1 VFLVGVPVSNA
12 DVLVLATLVK
22 DDELVH
28 KLENA
33 VKRDVIVIGLD
44 DDERAA
50 ALKVLSNPPPGLVG
64 VREKLVA
71 ERERRERQ
79 RERLATA
86 ESAA

>member
-28 KLENA
+28 KLEHV
-33 VKRDVIVIGLD
+33 VKRDLIVITLD
-44 DDERAA
+44 VDEQAA
-50 ALKVLSNPPPGLVG
+50 VLKALSNPPEGLEA
-64 VREKLVA
+64 VRDKLLA
-71 ERERRERQ
+71 ERAWRDGQ
-79 RERLATA
+79 RERLAT